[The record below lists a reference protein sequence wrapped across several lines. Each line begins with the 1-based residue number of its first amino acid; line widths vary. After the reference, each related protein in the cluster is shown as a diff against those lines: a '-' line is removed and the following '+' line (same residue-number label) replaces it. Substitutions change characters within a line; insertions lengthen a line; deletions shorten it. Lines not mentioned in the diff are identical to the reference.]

1 MKVKEIEFGLTTNLG
16 NYESAR
22 MAFRVELE
30 DWEDYKQS
38 LAKLKQEVVQLMGGD
53 TSIMRK
59 LATDEHTQ
67 ELVKQIRDV
76 QREYRSKKKELDSLL
91 YDLSQTEDE
100 INRATQLLEKFRL
113 FKHDPNLSEIEK
125 VIDSYERL
133 KNNQLEPE
141 QVDGMF

>member
-22 MAFRVELE
+22 MALRVELE